1 MFIRFCNV
9 MNNKSDNGM
18 VNPVIGLTLLY
29 SF

>member
-1 MFIRFCNV
+1 MFRCFFNA